1 MTNFPVGSLAY
12 VAHVPPG
19 FVFPVNGWATPSVKK
34 GDVFKVSSRTKNGWI
49 RCYKVSGEEDIGVG
63 RVRFRVG
70 PWLKTSEEIEQHIDS
85 MGGPASKVDQL
96 IRTNQKDKIQS
107 LFDNIK
113 DKCAKM
119 ETDAQDKDGE
129 LSKCYQRLVMWG
141 EVLQKYSG
149 LTLDEIY
156 NPRCDQACLE
166 TEIDYQIQMK
176 VEQANGAGV
185 GM

>member
-19 FVFPVNGWATPSVKK
+19 FVFPVKDWRTPSVKK

-49 RCYKVSGEEDIGVG
+49 RCYKVNGEEDIGVG

-70 PWLKTSEEIEQHIDS
+70 SWLKTTEEMEQHIDS

-96 IRTNQKDKIQS
+96 IRTVQLEKAETTVSNFEEMCANQEK
-107 LFDNIK
+107 
-113 DKCAKM
+113 
-119 ETDAQDKDGE
+119 E
-129 LSKCYQRLVMWG
+129 LSKCYERLVVWG

-149 LTLDEIY
+149 FTLDEIY
-156 NPRCDQACLE
+156 DPRCDQACLE
-166 TEIDYQIQMK
+166 TEIDYHIKMK
-176 VEQANGAGV
+176 IAEANGAGV
-185 GM
+185 GK

>member
-19 FVFPVNGWATPSVKK
+19 FVFPVKGWYTPSVKK

-49 RCYKVSGEEDIGVG
+49 RCYKVNGQEDIGIG
-63 RVRFRVG
+63 RLRFRVG
-70 PWLKTSEEIEQHIDS
+70 SWLKTTEEMEQHIDS

-96 IRTNQKDKIQS
+96 IRTVQLEKAETTVSN
-107 LFDNIK
+107 FEE
-113 DKCAKM
+113 KCANQEK
-119 ETDAQDKDGE
+119 E
-129 LSKCYQRLVMWG
+129 LSKCYERLVMWG

-166 TEIDYQIQMK
+166 TEIDYHIKMK
-176 VEQANGAGV
+176 IEQANGAGV

>member
-19 FVFPVNGWATPSVKK
+19 FVFPVKGWYTPSVKK

-49 RCYKVSGEEDIGVG
+49 RCYKVNGQEDIGIG
-63 RVRFRVG
+63 RLRFRVG
-70 PWLKTSEEIEQHIDS
+70 SWLKTTEEMEQHIDS

-96 IRTNQKDKIQS
+96 IRTVQLEKAETTVSN
-107 LFDNIK
+107 FEE
-113 DKCAKM
+113 KCANQEK
-119 ETDAQDKDGE
+119 E
-129 LSKCYQRLVMWG
+129 LSKCYERLVMWG

-166 TEIDYQIQMK
+166 TEIDYHIKMK
-176 VEQANGAGV
+176 IAEANGAGV
-185 GM
+185 GQ

>member
-19 FVFPVNGWATPSVKK
+19 FVFPVKGWYTPSVKK

-49 RCYKVSGEEDIGVG
+49 RCYKVNGQEDIGIG
-63 RVRFRVG
+63 RLRFRVG
-70 PWLKTSEEIEQHIDS
+70 SWLKTTEEMEQHIDS

-96 IRTNQKDKIQS
+96 IRTVQLEKVETTVSNFEEMCANQEK
-107 LFDNIK
+107 
-113 DKCAKM
+113 
-119 ETDAQDKDGE
+119 E
-129 LSKCYQRLVMWG
+129 LSKCYERLVMWG

-156 NPRCDQACLE
+156 DPRCDQACLE
-166 TEIDYQIQMK
+166 TEIDYHIKMK
-176 VEQANGAGV
+176 IAEANDAGV
-185 GM
+185 GK

>member
-19 FVFPVNGWATPSVKK
+19 FVFPVKGWYTPSVKK

-49 RCYKVSGEEDIGVG
+49 RCYKVNGQEDIGIG
-63 RVRFRVG
+63 RLRFRVG
-70 PWLKTSEEIEQHIDS
+70 SWLKTTEEMEQHIDS

-96 IRTNQKDKIQS
+96 IRTNQNDKIQS

-113 DKCAKM
+113 DKCANQ
-119 ETDAQDKDGE
+119 EDE
-129 LSKCYQRLVMWG
+129 LSKCYERLVMWG

-156 NPRCDQACLE
+156 DPMCDQACLE
-166 TEIDYQIQMK
+166 TEIDYHIKMK
-176 VEQANGAGV
+176 IAEANGVGV
-185 GM
+185 GK

>member
-19 FVFPVNGWATPSVKK
+19 FVFPVKGWYTPSVKK

-49 RCYKVSGEEDIGVG
+49 RCYKVNGQEDIGIG
-63 RVRFRVG
+63 RLRFRVG
-70 PWLKTSEEIEQHIDS
+70 SWLKTTEEMEQHIDS

-96 IRTNQKDKIQS
+96 IRTVQLEKAETTVSNFEEMCANQEK
-107 LFDNIK
+107 
-113 DKCAKM
+113 
-119 ETDAQDKDGE
+119 E
-129 LSKCYQRLVMWG
+129 LSKCYERLVMWG

-166 TEIDYQIQMK
+166 TEIDYHIKMK
-176 VEQANGAGV
+176 IEQANGAGV
-185 GM
+185 GK

>member
-19 FVFPVNGWATPSVKK
+19 FVFPVKDWRTPSVKK

-49 RCYKVSGEEDIGVG
+49 RCYKVNGQEDIGIG
-63 RVRFRVG
+63 RLRFRVG
-70 PWLKTSEEIEQHIDS
+70 SWLKTTEEMEQHIDS

-96 IRTNQKDKIQS
+96 IRTVQLDNAFTRLDKIES
-107 LFDNIK
+107 LAARRAGM
-113 DKCAKM
+113 CANQEK
-119 ETDAQDKDGE
+119 E
-129 LSKCYQRLVMWG
+129 LSKCYERLVMWG

-156 NPRCDQACLE
+156 DPRGDQACLE
-166 TEIDYQIQMK
+166 TEIDYHIQMK
-176 VEQANGAGV
+176 IAEDNGAGV
-185 GM
+185 GK

>member
-12 VAHVPPG
+12 VTHVPPG
-19 FVFPVNGWATPSVKK
+19 FVFPVKGWYTPSVKK

-49 RCYKVSGEEDIGVG
+49 RCYKVNGQEDIGIG
-63 RVRFRVG
+63 RLRFRVG
-70 PWLKTSEEIEQHIDS
+70 SWLKTTEEMEQHIDS

-96 IRTNQKDKIQS
+96 IRTVQLEKAETTVNNFEEMCANQEK
-107 LFDNIK
+107 
-113 DKCAKM
+113 
-119 ETDAQDKDGE
+119 E
-129 LSKCYQRLVMWG
+129 LSKCYERLVMWG

-166 TEIDYQIQMK
+166 TEIDYHIKMK
-176 VEQANGAGV
+176 IAQANGAGV
-185 GM
+185 GK

>member
-19 FVFPVNGWATPSVKK
+19 FVFPVKGWYTPSVKK

-49 RCYKVSGEEDIGVG
+49 RCYKVNGQEDIGIG
-63 RVRFRVG
+63 RLRFRVG
-70 PWLKTSEEIEQHIDS
+70 SWLKTTEEMEQHIES

-96 IRTNQKDKIQS
+96 IRAVQLEKAETTVSNFEEMCANQEK
-107 LFDNIK
+107 
-113 DKCAKM
+113 
-119 ETDAQDKDGE
+119 E
-129 LSKCYQRLVMWG
+129 LSKCYERLVMWG

-156 NPRCDQACLE
+156 DPRCDQACLE
-166 TEIDYQIQMK
+166 TEIDYHIKMK
-176 VEQANGAGV
+176 IAEANGASV
-185 GM
+185 GK

>member
-19 FVFPVNGWATPSVKK
+19 FVFPVKGWYTPSVKK

-49 RCYKVSGEEDIGVG
+49 RCYKVNGQEDIGIG
-63 RVRFRVG
+63 RLRFRVG
-70 PWLKTSEEIEQHIDS
+70 SWLKTTEEMEQHIDS

-96 IRTNQKDKIQS
+96 IRAVQLEKAETTVSN
-107 LFDNIK
+107 FEE
-113 DKCAKM
+113 KCANLEK
-119 ETDAQDKDGE
+119 E
-129 LSKCYQRLVMWG
+129 LSKCYERLVMWG

-166 TEIDYQIQMK
+166 TEIDYHIKMK
-176 VEQANGAGV
+176 IAEANGAGV
-185 GM
+185 GQ

>member
-19 FVFPVNGWATPSVKK
+19 FVFPVKGWYTPSVKK

-49 RCYKVSGEEDIGVG
+49 RCYKVNGQEDIGIG
-63 RVRFRVG
+63 RLRFRVG
-70 PWLKTSEEIEQHIDS
+70 SWLKTTEEMEQHIDS

-96 IRTNQKDKIQS
+96 IRAVQLEKAETTVSNFEEMCANQEK
-107 LFDNIK
+107 
-113 DKCAKM
+113 
-119 ETDAQDKDGE
+119 E
-129 LSKCYQRLVMWG
+129 LSKCYERLVMWG

-156 NPRCDQACLE
+156 DPRCDQACLE
-166 TEIDYQIQMK
+166 TEIDYHIKMK
-176 VEQANGAGV
+176 IAEANGASV
-185 GM
+185 GK